1 MSKVVIIGAGASG
14 MIAGIMASEN
24 NEVIILERNDKCGKK
39 ILLTGNGRCNYWNS
53 SIDSMFYHTDCLD
66 NLNNILKSKN
76 TVFDYLTKFG
86 IYPKIKNGYYYPNS
100 NQASSVR
107 EILCK
112 ELERKNVKIV
122 YNCKVENIIKKDD
135 KFIVSSDETIFECDK
150 VIVATGGS
158 SSPKTGTDGSLFELL
173 SKYHAINTVLPSLVP
188 LVGDGNYFKEWNN
201 IRVDAKVSLYVN
213 NSLLDSEEGELQLTD
228 YGISG
233 IPTFNIS
240 GLVSKGLY
248 ANNKTIININFLP
261 EIEDVYNFIESR
273 CASKDMEDTFESVL
287 PYQLVFVLLKLAG
300 INKDDIWDNL
310 DEDKRKKLVSLINAF
325 ELEITDTLSFDRSQV
340 STGGVSLKEINPS
353 TMESLNVKGLYLIGE
368 VLDVDGKCGGF
379 NLAFS
384 FITGYIA
391 GSNL

>member
-1 MSKVVIIGAGASG
+1 M
-14 MIAGIMASEN
+14 MASIVASLN
-24 NEVIILERNDKCGKK
+24 NEVILLERNNKCGKK

-53 SIDSMFYHTDCLD
+53 EVSTKFYNTDSVD
-66 NLNNILKSKN
+66 NLDTILGNKE
-76 TVFDYLTKFG
+76 TVLNYLTELG

-100 NQASSVR
+100 NQASSVS

-112 ELERKNVKIV
+112 ALENKNVKTV
-122 YNCKVENIIKKDD
+122 YECKVDKITKIDDRFIINAGD
-135 KFIVSSDETIFECDK
+135 KEFECDN
-150 VIVATGGS
+150 VIIAVGGAS
-158 SSPKTGTDGSLFELL
+158 APKTGTDGSLFNLL
-173 SKYHAINTVLPSLVP
+173 SDFHTVNPVLPSLVP
-188 LVGDGNYFKEWNN
+188 LVGNGNYFKDWNN

-213 NSLLDSEEGELQLTD
+213 DKFLDEEVGELQLTD

-233 IPTFNIS
+233 IPTFNLS

-248 ANNKTIININFLP
+248 ANNKTIIKINFLP

-310 DEDKRKKLVSLINAF
+310 DEDKKKKLVSLIDAF

>member
-1 MSKVVIIGAGASG
+1 M
-14 MIAGIMASEN
+14 MASIVASLN
-24 NEVIILERNDKCGKK
+24 NEVILLERNNKCGKK

-53 SIDSMFYHTDCLD
+53 EVSTKFYNTDSVD
-66 NLNNILKSKN
+66 NLDTILGNKE
-76 TVFDYLTKFG
+76 TVLNYLTELG

-100 NQASSVR
+100 NQASSVS

-112 ELERKNVKIV
+112 ALENKNVKIV
-122 YNCKVENIIKKDD
+122 YDCKVDKITKTDDRFIINAGD
-135 KFIVSSDETIFECDK
+135 KEFECDN
-150 VIVATGGS
+150 VIIAVGGAS
-158 SSPKTGTDGSLFELL
+158 APKTGTDGSLYDLL
-173 SKYHAINTVLPSLVP
+173 SDFHTVNPVLPSLVP
-188 LVGDGNYFKEWNN
+188 LVGNGNYFKDWNN

-213 NSLLDSEEGELQLTD
+213 DKFLDEEVGELQLTD

-233 IPTFNIS
+233 IPTFNLS
-240 GLVSKGLY
+240 GLASKSLY
-248 ANNKTIININFLP
+248 ANNKTIIKINFLP

-310 DEDKRKKLVSLINAF
+310 DEDKKKKLVSLINAF